1 MENDQEIIQ
10 DDAQVE
16 SNLAQQ
22 DETNSIETN
31 KTELVQDYCTD
42 STSQNDIE
50 FAQDS
55 LKVHNQENKFLG
67 EEKISKLLLKFSIPC
82 IISLLISA
90 LYNIVDKVFIGNSEL
105 GVPGT
110 AATGVVFPITL
121 IAVAFAWCFGDGTA
135 AFLSICQ
142 GKNETENAHKS
153 VGNAMLVSFVISFIL
168 MAIFFPLKSQ
178 LLYLFGADENT
189 IGLAED
195 YFVIIVAAFPIY
207 MVSNTLNSVIRADG
221 SPTFAMIAMASGAV
235 TNIIFDPIFIFP
247 CHMGIKGAAWATIM
261 GQAVSFILCIIYLF
275 RTKTFKLSAKSFV
288 PNFKV
293 LGEATKLGISTFI
306 TQMSI
311 VAISLTCNSMLKKY
325 GALSPYGS
333 TIPISVISI
342 ETTIFTVIINIAVGI
357 TLGAQPILGYNYGAK
372 DFERVKRTFLDI
384 LIACLVVGGIATI
397 LTEACPQALYGI
409 FGKGDALYN
418 EFATKTF
425 RIFLSSIML
434 TCIIKMSAIFF
445 QSVGSP
451 VKATVISL
459 VRDIV
464 VFIPFVVSLPVALG
478 IEGILWSAP
487 LADAVGILITIP
499 LIIDFFVRFKKLTQ
513 AQPLVEC

>member
-1 MENDQEIIQ
+1 MENNQEIIQ
-10 DDAQVE
+10 DTVQVDAPE
-16 SNLAQQ
+16 LMQ
-22 DETNSIETN
+22 DN
-31 KTELVQDYCTD
+31 K
-42 STSQNDIE
+42 SE
-50 FAQDS
+50 FAQDNES
-55 LKVHNQENKFLG
+55 VFAKDNEPELAQDNVQNNNHENKFLG
-67 EEKISKLLLKFSIPC
+67 EEKISKLLVKFSIPC

-90 LYNIVDKVFIGNSEL
+90 LYNIVDKAFIGNSEL

-135 AFLSICQ
+135 AYLSICQ

-153 VGNAMLVSFVISFIL
+153 VGNAMLVSFVISIIL
-168 MAIFFPLKSQ
+168 MAIFFPLKTQ
-178 LLYLFGADENT
+178 LLNLFGADENS

-275 RTKTFKLSAKSFV
+275 RTKTFKLKAKSFA

-293 LGEATKLGISTFI
+293 LGETTKLGISTFI

-311 VAISLTCNSMLKKY
+311 VAISLTCNAMLKKY

-342 ETTIFTVIINIAVGI
+342 ETTVFTVIINVAVGI

-372 DFERVKRTFLDI
+372 NFERVKRTFVDI
-384 LIACLVVGGIATI
+384 LIACLIVGGIATI

-418 EFATKTF
+418 DFATKTF
-425 RIFLSSIML
+425 RIFLSSVMF
-434 TCIIKMSAIFF
+434 TCVIKMSAIFF

-464 VFIPFVVSLPVALG
+464 VFIPFVVALPVALG

-499 LIIDFFVRFKKLTQ
+499 LIIDFFVRFKKLTE

>member
-1 MENDQEIIQ
+1 MENDQEKINDTAQTDAPEIMQ
-10 DDAQVE
+10 DNQP
-16 SNLAQQ
+16 
-22 DETNSIETN
+22 
-31 KTELVQDYCTD
+31 
-42 STSQNDIE
+42 E
-50 FAQDS
+50 FAQDIMQ
-55 LKVHNQENKFLG
+55 KNNQENKFLG
-67 EEKISKLLLKFSIPC
+67 EEKISKLLVKFSIPC

-90 LYNIVDKVFIGNSEL
+90 LYNIVDKAFIGNSEL

-135 AFLSICQ
+135 AYLSICQ

-153 VGNAMLVSFVISFIL
+153 VGNAMLVSTIISVVL
-168 MAIFFPLKSQ
+168 LAIFFPLKTQ

-195 YFVIIVAAFPIY
+195 YFTIIVAAFPIY
-207 MVSNTLNSVIRADG
+207 MLSNTLNSVIRADG

-247 CHMGIKGAAWATIM
+247 CHLGIQGAAWATIM
-261 GQAVSFILCIIYLF
+261 GQAVSFVLCVIYLF
-275 RTKTFKLSAKSFV
+275 RTKTFKLKKSSFV

-293 LGEATKLGISTFI
+293 LKETTKLGISTFI
-306 TQMSI
+306 TQMAI
-311 VAISLTCNSMLKKY
+311 VAVSLSCNAMLKKY

-342 ETTIFTVIINIAVGI
+342 ETTIFTIIINIAVGI
-357 TLGAQPILGYNYGAK
+357 TLGAQPILGYNYGSKNYA
-372 DFERVKRTFLDI
+372 RVKRTFVDI
-384 LIACLVVGGIATI
+384 LIASVVVGGIATI

-425 RIFLSSIML
+425 RIFLSSIMF
-434 TCIIKMSAIFF
+434 TCVIKMSAIFF

-451 VKATVISL
+451 IKATIISL

-464 VFIPFVVSLPVALG
+464 VFIPLVLSLPIALG

-487 LADAVGILITIP
+487 ISDAVGILIAVP
-499 LIIDFFVRFKKLTQ
+499 LIIDFFVRFKKLTE
-513 AQPLVEC
+513 AQPLMER